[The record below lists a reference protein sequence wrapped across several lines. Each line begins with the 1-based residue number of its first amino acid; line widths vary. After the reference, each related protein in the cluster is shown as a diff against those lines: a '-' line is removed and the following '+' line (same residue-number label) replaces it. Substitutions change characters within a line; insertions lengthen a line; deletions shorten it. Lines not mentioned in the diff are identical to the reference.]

1 MAENENKLGKDFK
14 EQTWYSNF
22 LKKPIEKV
30 QAILPFKKK
39 KLKDLEKK
47 YGRITES
54 LKGMT
59 VHMSNGGDCRE
70 QFKLIEQIGSG
81 SYDSVVY
88 IAKRLSDKKEV
99 SNCKCKI
106 SDFLNSRKHFCLST
120 I

>member
-22 LKKPIEKV
+22 LKKPIEKI
-30 QAILPFKKK
+30 QDILSFKKK

-54 LKGMT
+54 LKGMI

-99 SNCKCKI
+99 CSCKCKKMQNI
-106 SDFLNSRKHFCLST
+106 LFPE
-120 I
+120 